1 MRINAPPPPVF
12 TVPDSTA
19 VQEVVTIRSVR
30 PIGED
35 TGGQRSGAEAMPP
48 APGPEPEAEKSAETL
63 AEERRA
69 AEATRRAE
77 ERRKRQIPVL
87 IDTRSGRDRR
97 QGARRD
103 SDPTPPPTPGSIDVK
118 A

>member
-12 TVPDSTA
+12 TVPESGA
-19 VQEVVTIRSVR
+19 VQEVVSLRSVR
-30 PIGED
+30 PIGEEP
-35 TGGQRSGAEAMPP
+35 GERGQGAALPP
-48 APGPEPEAEKSAETL
+48 PEGRPEPVPEESP

-69 AEATRRAE
+69 SDDTRRME
-77 ERRKRQIPVL
+77 DRRKRQIPVL

-97 QGARRD
+97 RSARRD
-103 SDPTPPPTPGSIDVK
+103 SDPPPADPSIDVK